1 MLNFIYYTFIILV
14 IFSSLMTLFCN
25 NPVYSVLYLITMFLN
40 LTFLLVFMGF
50 DFLGFLFL
58 AIYIG
63 AIAIFFLFV
72 IMMINIPIYIQKSSI
87 LKPCFFTIIFFSF
100 FFFFEKI
107 LTNTLFTVQTTLQ
120 TFSKI
125 KLGLNYLNSIE
136 VIGALFYTQYYI
148 YFILL
153 ACILLL
159 SMLGSML
166 MISKLKD
173 IN

>member
-1 MLNFIYYTFIILV
+1 MMNFIYYLFIILV

-40 LTFLLVFMGF
+40 LTLLLVFMGF

-58 AIYIG
+58 SIYIG

-72 IMMINIPIYIQKSSI
+72 IMMINLPVYIQKSSI
-87 LKPCFFTIIFFSF
+87 VKPYTFTAILFAF
-100 FFFFEKI
+100 FFCFERI
-107 LTNTLFTVQTTLQ
+107 FSQNLLTAQITLQ
-120 TFSKI
+120 QYSKI

-136 VIGALFYTQYYI
+136 VISALFYTQYFI
-148 YFILL
+148 FFILL
-153 ACILLL
+153 ACLLLL

-166 MISKLKD
+166 IINKLRD
-173 IN
+173 